1 MKRLKKLVCAIIA
14 IATLSSAVMAN
25 ACTTV
30 AVGKDASST
39 GSVLVA
45 HTCDGWYDHRIQ
57 IVEGGT
63 HADGEMVDIYRDP
76 CTDTKNTPE
85 LVGQI
90 PQVSETYTYFNIAYP
105 FMNEKGVVMSEFT
118 WSGRSEM
125 YSTEALFV
133 IANLQMLGLQRAD
146 TARGAI
152 EVMGALAE
160 EYGYADGGEC
170 LLVADQN
177 EVWIFEICGPGPL
190 WTPGSGAPGAHWAA
204 RRVPDDQV
212 YVGAN
217 RSRLGVIDFDD
228 PDNYMWSTDI
238 TAMPEQMEWWSEGE
252 EFNFTNIF
260 NPEPYGYMFYASRRE
275 WRAFSLLAP
284 SQEFPVVDRYTHY
297 DFTITPDEPVTVQ
310 NIMDIYSDHLEGTE
324 YDMTEGLAAGPFGN
338 PTRWQIGSGQ
348 KPEDMSSEDWEREI
362 AQFRCTYSFVA
373 ELRPDMPGELGSVLW
388 FGEDSPDTTVYTPI
402 YAGTTEVPVEWST
415 GDRKNFDQDCAWWA
429 FNLVNNYA
437 NLNWDAMYP
446 VIRERKAEIEAEYFA
461 EQADIDAQAMA
472 LYEAGDLEGA
482 KALVTDYVYNNM
494 TELNETWWNFAW
506 ELLGHYYDGMMLDA
520 EGNSTTLGY
529 PTEWLETVGFGE
541 TSVADQQKLSGEVP
555 AETEEPAETEVPA
568 ETEEPAEEPAVDRA
582 EPAVETEESNATA
595 LLLGVIAVAV
605 VAVAAWLILKL
616 RGDKSKKN

>member
-1 MKRLKKLVCAIIA
+1 MKRFKKMICAIVA
-14 IATLSSAVMAN
+14 MATLSSAMMAN

-30 AVGKDASST
+30 AVGKDASDT

-63 HADGEMVDIYRDP
+63 HAEGEMVDIYRDP
-76 CTDTKNTPE
+76 CTDTKTTPE
-85 LVGQI
+85 LVGQV
-90 PQVSETYTYFNIAYP
+90 PQVAETYTYFNIAYP

-146 TARGAI
+146 TAREAI

-190 WTPGSGAPGAHWAA
+190 WTPDSGAPGAHWAA

-212 YVGAN
+212 YAGAN

-238 TAMPEQMEWWSEGE
+238 TAMPEQMGWWSEGE

-275 WRAFSLLAP
+275 WRVFNLLAP
-284 SQEFPVVDRYTHY
+284 SQEFPVIDRYTHY

-324 YDMTEGLAAGPFGN
+324 YDMTQGLAAGPFGN

-362 AQFRCTYSFVA
+362 AQFRCSYSFVA

-482 KALVTDYVYNNM
+482 KALVTEYVYNNM

-529 PTEWLETVGFGE
+529 PTEWLEAVGFGE

-555 AETEEPAETEVPA
+555 AETEEPTE
-568 ETEEPAEEPAVDRA
+568 EEPAEEPTETEEPAGEPS
-582 EPAVETEESNATA
+582 EPAVNTETSNTTA
-595 LLLGVIAVAV
+595 IIIGVVVVLV
-605 VAVAAWLILKL
+605 VAVAAYFVLKN
-616 RGDKSKKN
+616 KKEKK

>member
-1 MKRLKKLVCAIIA
+1 MKRFKKMICAIVA
-14 IATLSSAVMAN
+14 MATLSSAMMAN

-30 AVGKDASST
+30 AVGKDASDT

-63 HADGEMVDIYRDP
+63 HAEGEMVDIYRDP
-76 CTDTKNTPE
+76 CTDTKTTPE
-85 LVGQI
+85 LVGQV
-90 PQVSETYTYFNIAYP
+90 PQVAETYTYFNIAYP

-146 TARGAI
+146 TAREAI

-190 WTPGSGAPGAHWAA
+190 WTPDSGAPGAHWAA

-212 YVGAN
+212 YAGAN

-238 TAMPEQMEWWSEGE
+238 TAMPEQMGWWSEGE

-275 WRAFSLLAP
+275 WRVFNLLAP
-284 SQEFPVVDRYTHY
+284 SQEFPVIDRYTHY

-324 YDMTEGLAAGPFGN
+324 YDMTQGLAAGPFGN

-362 AQFRCTYSFVA
+362 AQFRCSYSFVA

-482 KALVTDYVYNNM
+482 KALVTEYVYNNM

-529 PTEWLETVGFGE
+529 PTEWLEAVGFGE
-541 TSVADQQKLSGEVP
+541 TSVADQQMLSGEAP
-555 AETEEPAETEVPA
+555 AETEEPTE
-568 ETEEPAEEPAVDRA
+568 EEPAEEPTETEEPAGEPS
-582 EPAVETEESNATA
+582 EPAVNTETSNTTA
-595 LLLGVIAVAV
+595 IIIGVVVVLV
-605 VAVAAWLILKL
+605 VAVAAYFVLKN
-616 RGDKSKKN
+616 KKEKK

>member
-1 MKRLKKLVCAIIA
+1 MKRFKKMICAIVA
-14 IATLSSAVMAN
+14 MATLSSAMMAN

-30 AVGKDASST
+30 AVGKDASDT

-63 HADGEMVDIYRDP
+63 HAEGEMVDIYRDP
-76 CTDTKNTPE
+76 CTDTKTTPE
-85 LVGQI
+85 LVGQV
-90 PQVSETYTYFNIAYP
+90 PQVAETYTYFNIAYP

-146 TARGAI
+146 TAREAI

-190 WTPGSGAPGAHWAA
+190 WTPDSGAPGAHWAA

-212 YVGAN
+212 YAGAN

-238 TAMPEQMEWWSEGE
+238 TAMPEQMGWWSEGE

-275 WRAFSLLAP
+275 WRVFNLLAP
-284 SQEFPVVDRYTHY
+284 SQEFPVIDRYTHY

-324 YDMTEGLAAGPFGN
+324 YDMTQGLAAGPFGN

-362 AQFRCTYSFVA
+362 AQFRCSYSFVA

-415 GDRKNFDQDCAWWA
+415 GERKNFDQDCAWWA

-482 KALVTDYVYNNM
+482 KALVTEYVYNNM

-529 PTEWLETVGFGE
+529 PTEWLEAVGFGE

-555 AETEEPAETEVPA
+555 AETEEPTE
-568 ETEEPAEEPAVDRA
+568 EEPAEEPTETEEPAGEPS
-582 EPAVETEESNATA
+582 EPAVNTETSNTTA
-595 LLLGVIAVAV
+595 IIIGVVVVLV
-605 VAVAAWLILKL
+605 VAVAAYFVLKN
-616 RGDKSKKN
+616 KKEKK

>member
-1 MKRLKKLVCAIIA
+1 MKRFKKMICAIVA
-14 IATLSSAVMAN
+14 MATLSSAMMAN

-30 AVGKDASST
+30 AVGKDASDT

-63 HADGEMVDIYRDP
+63 HAEGEMVDIYRDP
-76 CTDTKNTPE
+76 CTDTKTTPE
-85 LVGQI
+85 LVGQV
-90 PQVSETYTYFNIAYP
+90 PQVAETYTYFNIAYP

-146 TARGAI
+146 TAREAI

-190 WTPGSGAPGAHWAA
+190 WTPDSGAPGAHWAA

-212 YVGAN
+212 YAGAN

-238 TAMPEQMEWWSEGE
+238 TAMPEQMGWWSEGE

-275 WRAFSLLAP
+275 WRVFNLLAP
-284 SQEFPVVDRYTHY
+284 SQEFPVIDRYTHY

-324 YDMTEGLAAGPFGN
+324 YDMTQGLAAGPFGN

-362 AQFRCTYSFVA
+362 AQFRCSYSFVA

-482 KALVTDYVYNNM
+482 KALVTEYVYNNM

-529 PTEWLETVGFGE
+529 PTEWLEAVGFGE
-541 TSVADQQKLSGEVP
+541 TSVADQQMLSGEAP
-555 AETEEPAETEVPA
+555 AETEEPTE
-568 ETEEPAEEPAVDRA
+568 EEPAEEPTETEEPAGEPA
-582 EPAVETEESNATA
+582 EPAVNTETSNTTA
-595 LLLGVIAVAV
+595 IIIGVVVVLV
-605 VAVAAWLILKL
+605 VAVAAYFVLKN
-616 RGDKSKKN
+616 KKEKK

>member
-482 KALVTDYVYNNM
+482 KALVTEYVYNNM

-529 PTEWLETVGFGE
+529 PTEWLEAVGFGE
-541 TSVADQQKLSGEVP
+541 TSVADQQMLSGEAP
-555 AETEEPAETEVPA
+555 AETEEPTE
-568 ETEEPAEEPAVDRA
+568 EEPAEEPT
-582 EPAVETEESNATA
+582 ETEEPAGEPSEPTVNTETSNTTA
-595 LLLGVIAVAV
+595 IIIGVVVVLV
-605 VAVAAWLILKL
+605 VAVAAYFVLKN
-616 RGDKSKKN
+616 KKEKK